1 MKGNLWGICR
11 FSGYDQRGF
20 LKTTCIVV
28 NDCGLMDNLLIK
40 MKTRALL
47 SLLGLLATAHLHAAV
62 ELLNVSYDPTR
73 ELYAEFNDAFAKY
86 WKTKTGEDVH
96 ISTSHAGSGK
106 QSRAIIDG
114 ADADV
119 ATLALAA
126 DIDAIHDKGGSP
138 DKPLVVKDWQSRL
151 LHNSSP
157 YTSTVVLL
165 VRKGNP
171 KNIKDWDDLAR
182 EDVSIITPNPKT
194 GGGARWNFLAAWAY
208 AKEKFGGDEAKIR
221 DFIGKIYANAMKNGL
236 PAGAREG
243 TIAFTERRLGDVSIN
258 WENEALLVKNK
269 NPDAYEI
276 VTPSVSILAEPPVTV
291 VDANVDRHHTRSQAT
306 AYLEYLY
313 TPEGQEIVAKNFYR
327 PWDPGVKAKYAGQF
341 KDLKLASVGDF
352 GGWTEVQKTFFA
364 DRGVFDQIVKGIKR

>member
-1 MKGNLWGICR
+1 M
-11 FSGYDQRGF
+11 
-20 LKTTCIVV
+20 VV
-28 NDCGLMDNLLIK
+28 NYWAQWKISHHSRFMKTKISHFLLI
-40 MKTRALL
+40 
-47 SLLGLLATAHLHAAV
+47 SLLAATAAHASV

-73 ELYAEFNDAFAKY
+73 ELYAEFNEAFGKY
-86 WKTKTGEDVH
+86 WKGKTGEDVH
-96 ISTSHAGSGK
+96 VSTSHAGSGK

-126 DIDAIHDKGGSP
+126 DIDAIHDKGGYP
-138 DKPLVVKDWQSRL
+138 DKPLVVKEWQSRL
-151 LHNSSP
+151 PHNSSP

-165 VRKGNP
+165 VRQGNP
-171 KNIKDWDDLAR
+171 KNIKDWNDLVR
-182 EDVSIITPNPKT
+182 EDVSIITPNTKT

-221 DFIGKIYANAMKNGL
+221 DFIGKIYANALKNGL

-243 TIAFTERRLGDVSIN
+243 TIAFTERKLGDVSIN
-258 WENEALLVKNK
+258 WENEALLVKSK
-269 NPDAYEI
+269 NPNDYEI

-291 VDANVDRHHTRSQAT
+291 VDGNVDRHNTRKQAT

-327 PWDPGVKAKYAGQF
+327 PWDPGVKAKYANQF
-341 KDLKLASVGDF
+341 KDLKLSSIADF
-352 GGWTEVQKTFFA
+352 GGWPQVQKTYFA
-364 DRGVFDQIVKGIKR
+364 DGGVFDQILAGQKK

>member
-1 MKGNLWGICR
+1 MIQFR
-11 FSGYDQRGF
+11 IITFF
-20 LKTTCIVV
+20 
-28 NDCGLMDNLLIK
+28 
-40 MKTRALL
+40 L
-47 SLLGLLATAHLHAAV
+47 SLLVTLLPRLLHASV

-73 ELYAEFNDAFAKY
+73 ELYAEFNEAFAKN
-86 WKTKTGEDVH
+86 WKEKTGEDVH

-126 DIDAIHDKGGSP
+126 DIDAIHDNGGSQE
-138 DKPLVVKDWQSRL
+138 KPLVAKDWQNRL
-151 LHNSSP
+151 PHNSCP

-171 KNIKDWDDLAR
+171 KNIKDWDDLVR
-182 EDVSIITPNPKT
+182 EDVSVITPNPKT

-208 AKEKFGGDEAKIR
+208 AKEKFGGDDAKIR
-221 DFIGKIYANAMKNGL
+221 EFIGKIYANALRNGL

-243 TIAFTERRLGDVSIN
+243 TIAFTERKLGDVSIT
-258 WENEALLVKNK
+258 WENEALLVKGK
-269 NPDAYEI
+269 KPDDYEI
-276 VTPSVSILAEPPVTV
+276 ITPSVSILAEPPVTV
-291 VDANVDRHHTRSQAT
+291 VDGNVEHHDSRKQAT

-327 PWDPGVKAKYAGQF
+327 PWDAGVKAKYSGQF
-341 KDLKLASVGDF
+341 KDLKLATVADF
-352 GGWTEVQKTFFA
+352 GGWSEVQKTYFA
-364 DRGVFDQIVKGIKR
+364 DGGVFDLLIRESRR

>member
-1 MKGNLWGICR
+1 MKTKISH
-11 FSGYDQRGF
+11 F
-20 LKTTCIVV
+20 
-28 NDCGLMDNLLIK
+28 LLI
-40 MKTRALL
+40 
-47 SLLGLLATAHLHAAV
+47 SLLAATAAHASV

-73 ELYAEFNDAFAKY
+73 ELYAEFNEAFGKY
-86 WKTKTGEDVH
+86 WKGKTGEDVH
-96 ISTSHAGSGK
+96 VSTSHAGSGK

-126 DIDAIHDKGGSP
+126 DIDAIHDKGGYP
-138 DKPLVVKDWQSRL
+138 DKPLVVKEWQSRL
-151 LHNSSP
+151 PHNSSP

-165 VRKGNP
+165 VRQGNP
-171 KNIKDWDDLAR
+171 KNIKDWNDLVR
-182 EDVSIITPNPKT
+182 EDVSIVTPNPKT

-221 DFIGKIYANAMKNGL
+221 DFIGKIYANALKNGL

-243 TIAFTERRLGDVSIN
+243 TIAFTERKLGDVSIN
-258 WENEALLVKNK
+258 WENEALLVKSK
-269 NPDAYEI
+269 NPNDYEI

-291 VDANVDRHHTRSQAT
+291 VDGNVDRHNTRKQAT

-327 PWDPGVKAKYAGQF
+327 PWDPGVKAKYANQF
-341 KDLKLASVGDF
+341 QDLKLSSVADF
-352 GGWTEVQKTFFA
+352 GGWPQVQKTYFA
-364 DRGVFDQIVKGIKR
+364 DGGVFDQILAGQKK

>member
-1 MKGNLWGICR
+1 MIQFR
-11 FSGYDQRGF
+11 IITFF
-20 LKTTCIVV
+20 
-28 NDCGLMDNLLIK
+28 
-40 MKTRALL
+40 L
-47 SLLGLLATAHLHAAV
+47 SLLVTLLPRLLHASV

-73 ELYAEFNDAFAKY
+73 ELYAEFNEAFAKN
-86 WKTKTGEDVH
+86 WKEKTGEDVH

-126 DIDAIHDKGGSP
+126 DIDAIHDKGGSQE
-138 DKPLVVKDWQSRL
+138 KPLVAKDWQNRL
-151 LHNSSP
+151 PHNSCP

-171 KNIKDWDDLAR
+171 KNIKDWDDLVR
-182 EDVSIITPNPKT
+182 EDVSVITPNPKT

-208 AKEKFGGDEAKIR
+208 AKEKFGGDDAKIR
-221 DFIGKIYANAMKNGL
+221 EFIGKIYANALRNGL

-243 TIAFTERRLGDVSIN
+243 TIAFTERKLGDVSIT
-258 WENEALLVKNK
+258 WENEALLVKGK
-269 NPDAYEI
+269 KPDDYEI
-276 VTPSVSILAEPPVTV
+276 ITPSVSILAEPPVTV
-291 VDANVDRHHTRSQAT
+291 VDGNVEHHDSRKQAT

-327 PWDPGVKAKYAGQF
+327 PWDAGVKAKYSGQF
-341 KDLKLASVGDF
+341 KDLKLATVADF
-352 GGWTEVQKTFFA
+352 GGWSEVQKTYFA
-364 DRGVFDQIVKGIKR
+364 DGGVFDLLIRESRR

>member
-1 MKGNLWGICR
+1 MIPPRYSVTFLGI
-11 FSGYDQRGF
+11 
-20 LKTTCIVV
+20 
-28 NDCGLMDNLLIK
+28 
-40 MKTRALL
+40 LL
-47 SLLGLLATAHLHAAV
+47 SVVPGMLHASV

-73 ELYAEFNDAFAKY
+73 ELYAEFNEAFAKS
-86 WKTKTGEDVH
+86 WKGKTGEDVH

-126 DIDAIHDKGGSP
+126 DIDAIHDKGGSQE
-138 DKPLVVKDWQSRL
+138 KPLVAKDWQNRL
-151 LHNSSP
+151 PHNSCP

-171 KNIKDWDDLAR
+171 KNIKDWDDLVR
-182 EDVSIITPNPKT
+182 EDVSVITPNPKT

-208 AKEKFGGDEAKIR
+208 AKEKFGGDDAKIR
-221 DFIGKIYANAMKNGL
+221 EFIGKIYANALRNGL

-243 TIAFTERRLGDVSIN
+243 TIAFTERKLGDVSIT
-258 WENEALLVKNK
+258 WENEALLVKGRK
-269 NPDAYEI
+269 PDDYEI

-291 VDANVDRHHTRSQAT
+291 VDGNVEHHDSRKQAT

-327 PWDPGVKAKYAGQF
+327 PWDAGVKAKYSGQF
-341 KDLKLASVGDF
+341 KDLKLATVADF
-352 GGWTEVQKTFFA
+352 GGWSEVQKTYFA
-364 DRGVFDQIVKGIKR
+364 DGGVFDLMIRESRR